1 MKIGIFSDPHLRG
14 AVPGTSSVEQ
24 RKSRWMGEA
33 IRRSLEF
40 FIENKTDLL
49 VVPGDIVDDGSHSAA
64 EEDLNTINSMVREA
78 GIPAIVVAGNHDP
91 APDKFYRIFSRPDKI
106 SRTGNCEF
114 ITFSEDACKEGEL
127 ACERRSPEIDEMRR
141 MLSKNPAGVEHTI
154 IVQHYLIF
162 PECNEGYPHNYANDA
177 AIREIMEGSPRRIF
191 SISGHFHPGV
201 PAARHNGVAYFCAGA
216 LCESPFP
223 RYILD
228 TGGEEITVKEETLG
242 GDLADKA
249 R

>member
-1 MKIGIFSDPHLRG
+1 MKIGIFSDPHLRD

-24 RKSRWMGEA
+24 RKSRWMEEA

-40 FIENKTDLL
+40 FIENKADLL
-49 VVPGDIVDDGSHSAA
+49 IVPGDIIDDCSHPAA
-64 EEDLNTINSMVREA
+64 EEDLKMVHRMIKGS

-91 APDKFYRIFSRPDKI
+91 APDKFYEVFNRSEKSIKA
-106 SRTGNCEF
+106 GNCEF
-114 ITFSEDACKEGEL
+114 ISFSEDACKEGEL
-127 ACERRSPEIDEMRR
+127 ASERSASALEEMRN
-141 MLSKNPAGVEHTI
+141 MLSKNPAGVKHTI
-154 IVQHYLIF
+154 IIQHYLIF
-162 PECNEGYPHNYANDA
+162 PERNEGYPHNYANDA

-201 PAARHNGVAYFCAGA
+201 PAANQNGVAYFCAGA
-216 LCESPFP
+216 LCENPFP

-228 TGGEEITVKEETLG
+228 TGGEEITMKEETFG